1 MVLKMEVGSG
11 SPSEEATAQSS
22 SHRMDFLMFCQDLAP
37 GGDREGLWQGIR
49 NQFVQRF

>member
-1 MVLKMEVGSG
+1 MEVGSG

-37 GGDREGLWQGIR
+37 KEEIVRDCGKALGISLCR
-49 NQFVQRF
+49 GFEDD